1 MHSEIVIKRDGR
13 NSMSRLRRTLIAL
26 IGAAVIGG
34 ACGSD
39 AADGG
44 EATTATT
51 ASTTAVPN
59 TTIPNTTTSNG
70 TTSETTT
77 SETTTSLTPTTSST
91 STSVPAPVEINS
103 VLVAGDSLA
112 RGLYPPL
119 EAALEGP
126 DREVDWEWVIGVVW
140 PDIAPTWERIFT
152 VDQPDLLFVQLGTWE
167 NYLLREDTIIDTSDP
182 AWKETYRRDFVDPW
196 VKMAET
202 SGSRVVW
209 VAMPKSSEPGRSDQ
223 HLELDAIW
231 RSAIEESAATHS
243 AIGVDAPITWQDSA
257 GVLTGL
263 DGEFQAVDNSVE
275 PPIRLFNIDGLHW
288 CPGGAA
294 RMTEV
299 LLGHLA
305 EDLVISARP
314 GWQDL
319 GWDMDLEAYP
329 PGECPTPST

>member
-1 MHSEIVIKRDGR
+1 MHSEAVIRGDGR
-13 NSMSRLRRTLIAL
+13 NSTSRPRRALIAL
-26 IGAAVIGG
+26 IGAALISG
-34 ACGSD
+34 ACGSG
-39 AADGG
+39 ATNRG
-44 EATTATT
+44 E
-51 ASTTAVPN
+51 STTAPTASASPIPD
-59 TTIPNTTTSNG
+59 TTSPATTTPY
-70 TTSETTT
+70 TATSETTT
-77 SETTTSLTPTTSST
+77 SPTPSTSST

-140 PDIAPTWERIFT
+140 PDIAPTWERIFA
-152 VDQPDLLFVQLGTWE
+152 VDQPDLLLVQLGTWE

-202 SGSRVVW
+202 SATKVVW
-209 VAMPKSSEPGRSDQ
+209 VAMPKSSEPNRSDQ

-231 RSAIEESAATHS
+231 RSAIEESAAAHS
-243 AIGVDAPITWQDSA
+243 ATGVDAPITWQGSA

-263 DGEFQAVDNSVE
+263 DGEFQAVDNSVD

-294 RMTEV
+294 RVTEILV
-299 LLGHLA
+299 EHLA
-305 EDLVISARP
+305 EDLGVTANP
-314 GWQDL
+314 GWQDS
-319 GWDMDLEAYP
+319 GWGMDLEAYP
-329 PGECPTPST
+329 LGECPTPPT